1 MPVQRSLVR
10 PDAGDRCKWCS
21 GLSKRGYLYRFRSQ
35 QHGDHGGVCVVAPA
49 TTRTMECTAGNPAPL
64 VAEGPEMMPRLI
76 TIIFAVLAPTLA
88 LAQPL
93 PVPKPP
99 GPGGSCQAGRKS

>member
-1 MPVQRSLVR
+1 M
-10 PDAGDRCKWCS
+10 
-21 GLSKRGYLYRFRSQ
+21 
-35 QHGDHGGVCVVAPA
+35 
-49 TTRTMECTAGNPAPL
+49 T
-64 VAEGPEMMPRLI
+64 MMPRLI

>member
-35 QHGDHGGVCVVAPA
+35 QHGDHGGVWCS
-49 TTRTMECTAGNPAPL
+49 RTCHDAHYGMHSRE
-64 VAEGPEMMPRLI
+64 
-76 TIIFAVLAPTLA
+76 
-88 LAQPL
+88 
-93 PVPKPP
+93 
-99 GPGGSCQAGRKS
+99 S